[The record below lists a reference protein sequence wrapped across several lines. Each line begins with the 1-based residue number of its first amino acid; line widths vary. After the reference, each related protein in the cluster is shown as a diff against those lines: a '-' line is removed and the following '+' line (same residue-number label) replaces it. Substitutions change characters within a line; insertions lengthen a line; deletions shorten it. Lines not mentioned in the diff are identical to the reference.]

1 MELSLNIVAQVT
13 TVLPVDAPHPSDVS
27 VAVQKYDPNAFQ
39 MIQPDMGQI
48 GFCRIRWP
56 AGLIGASS

>member
-48 GFCRIRWP
+48 WFCRIRWS
-56 AGLIGASS
+56 AGLTGASS